1 MNENVK
7 GNNYER
13 AEDIQKRKKT
23 TSEIVYGVFKA
34 KTFIKPKQREV
45 KSHSEQKMKVSYES
59 SVSSKSHGNK
69 PKRSIPQR
77 SIPGR
82 GIPQGNKRQG
92 DIFAEQG
99 VKDLKRKMT
108 NLVDKK
114 ENMQGVFHKSE
125 LNSFPKYAQTAFAKD
140 ESTERDIMNCVSV
153 RGNKDLSTNM
163 KIDKEKNYFTTN
175 GDHYNNMDHTEKDSE
190 RLNNEYNICEKKN
203 EKLQNRLNSS
213 TSKDAFPLNHNAA
226 KHKDDIHIR
235 RNNTS
240 LDAFH
245 KRKRERDEHVD
256 NEKKKPTYSYNKE
269 DYYSAANMYTHTN
282 DVSMHLALNQRR
294 GSNEN
299 IAQTGISRI
308 DCMSKTSIIGGTKGE
323 GIMLNDSMRSV
334 FLTEKEKC
342 PYNNNAPGSHHDDN
356 TMCEK
361 STDVIKNSNIYAK
374 SSGFYPEHDEE
385 KKKKNS
391 DLGHIK
397 CRKTYLYKNIPRSEN
412 KIVHFNRNPSG
423 ENKSKGE
430 IAITN
435 SMEEENSIIG
445 DTTIESK
452 RKCSNYQSKE
462 QIEGIISN
470 NVKDKSHRV
479 NSTEKKDIYFECK
492 TANTSDSNIKE
503 AELYFPVPSFDEIK
517 KRGSYH
523 TYENYSKS
531 NKMYA
536 HDREDILSRNT
547 EEEGKKDVSARIENS
562 HDNNMKKGDKSFGVN
577 RQKNGDVDDRKVLSE
592 DVFVEISQ
600 SATHDK
606 EEEIRFRHCDI
617 FNEIM
622 NKYTGKIVGEIDE
635 KKEFKHGE
643 EATINQADVQEDKTE
658 RMLYQTGAQTRKEA
672 VRHAGKIAQREKSNP
687 LSVDTKCSSL
697 RENKGN
703 FQMGNKRFAAP
714 TLSSNRR
721 SIVLKKKILD
731 QIKTEKRD
739 LSENY
744 RRRILYS
751 HKINGISRADTHSD
765 KTNNRI
771 VIHGKSEQCTNHS
784 RIVLEK
790 NNPSINTVISS
801 SKKVNVSNSH
811 TNSQSTASN
820 SVERS
825 LYNRHYNDLIEKHIY
840 SEHFDVNN
848 NIAMQSSLQ
857 CKDTPYRGDKNI
869 NFVPNMCYAG
879 GDVKTIKWE
888 GKKLKSECESG
899 KKEEV
904 ETNQVDQVEGE
915 NQINTNTLGEGNKPM
930 SVGEENGEAL
940 SEEAPEGREM
950 MAPLEEVAPK
960 VHRSQVIRSGIK
972 SSGIR
977 SGLKSNIRNGVK
989 SSIRRGVRSGIGQH
1003 KKGDSSITMSS
1014 NSTLSVK
1021 SDVQAKGKTNGDDLK
1036 CAPTWRAT
1044 KVNREKGNVICD
1056 TMERV
1061 ERNSTKRKDPCN
1073 NSSSRTRLLG
1083 VKSKV
1088 CITSMG
1094 KQSNK
1099 KKEDNTHDQKVSN
1112 EKGRTNTKIGTTN
1125 EGNKTERYIGGKGEG
1140 VLSEK
1145 ANTTEGKKNDTK
1157 LNKCK
1162 KRAHYFGN
1170 PHNTKTNCGDVIN
1183 EEMEKYKS
1191 SMKKKK
1197 MKSNSIPPESVKRGN
1212 VSQARKGI
1220 HKRFDGSG
1228 REKEM
1233 ESDQAVYVTQN
1244 SSSDGRKGPGKETTS
1259 SISEREDTSSSL
1271 SNNEKKEMSYFEWLA
1286 MEKKK
1291 REEVGNAEG
1300 DIVSK
1305 TVDGSEK
1312 KRMKEEILKDDEK
1325 QTMLHPLLAF
1335 NLKQN
1340 ERIYEQDDFVVDK
1353 HPIGNGRTGLVFR
1366 AIIKKENEKVALKVM
1381 AKDTISTL
1389 NIERQVLKEIIIQ
1402 ASLNHINILELIAYF
1417 EDRTRL
1423 FLILELANGGSIRS
1437 KMKLKDKPLEE
1448 EQVALYVY
1456 QIADA
1461 LSYLHNFNIIHRDLK
1476 PDNILIH
1483 YSHDHDQNK
1492 IYKYGII
1499 KLADFGFSCQLK
1511 NRRQKR
1517 STFCGTV
1524 DYMPPEIINQVP
1536 YDCNVDL
1543 WCLGIVIFE
1552 LLVGFPPFTDD
1563 TQERIFDQIKGLNFH
1578 FPKSFPLQARELIL
1592 KLCSKTAEERI
1603 SAAEVKVHPWG
1614 YINMY
1619 VAKEE
1624 KREEKRI
1631 KGKLN
1636 CLKNKTLHGEIEHH
1650 VTNRDFNKDI
1660 EELDLNGL
1668 EDDIASSCS
1677 ASASLA
1683 GLKRNRKRKR
1693 KPTLAKLS
1701 SAATDIETV
1710 PYKDAYMHVSQ
1721 ITIFVR
1727 IDGEYHN
1734 YTKNS
1739 ELMKLGD
1746 KFMTMLHN
1754 AMINVQLRKSGKGI
1768 FTCYYE
1774 NKDIKEDLATYFL
1787 NQEEVDFIK
1796 VDFEDRF
1803 PGKRKR
1809 PFMGTNMRYTNESL
1823 NMDEL

>member
-1 MNENVK
+1 MNENIK

-13 AEDIQKRKKT
+13 AKDIQKKKKT
-23 TSEIVYGVFKA
+23 TSEIVYGVFKTN
-34 KTFIKPKQREV
+34 TFIKPKQREV
-45 KSHSEQKMKVSYES
+45 KSHSEQKMKASYES
-59 SVSSKSHGNK
+59 SASSKLHGNK
-69 PKRSIPQR
+69 PKRDIPQR

-92 DIFAEQG
+92 HIFTEQG

-114 ENMQGVFHKSE
+114 ENVQGVFHKSE
-125 LNSFPKYAQTAFAKD
+125 LNSFPKYAQAAFTKD
-140 ESTERDIMNCVSV
+140 ESTERDVMNHVSV

-163 KIDKEKNYFTTN
+163 KIDKEENYFTTN
-175 GDHYNNMDHTEKDSE
+175 RDHYNNMDHTERDRE

-213 TSKDAFPLNHNAA
+213 TSKDAFPLNHNVA
-226 KHKDDIHIR
+226 KHKDDMHIR

-240 LDAFH
+240 LDSFH

-269 DYYSAANMYTHTN
+269 DYYSAASMYPHTN

-299 IAQTGISRI
+299 IAQTRISRM
-308 DCMSKTSIIGGTKGE
+308 DSMSKTSIIGRTKE
-323 GIMLNDSMRSV
+323 ESIMLNDSMRSV

-342 PYNNNAPGSHHDDN
+342 PYNHNEPRSRHDDN
-356 TMCEK
+356 IMCEK
-361 STDVIKNSNIYAK
+361 STDVIKNNNIYAK
-374 SSGFYPEHDEE
+374 SSGFYPEYDEE

-397 CRKTYLYKNIPRSEN
+397 CRKMYLHKNIPGNEN
-412 KIVHFNRNPSG
+412 NIVHFNRNSSD

-435 SMEEENSIIG
+435 SMDEENTIIG

-452 RKCSNYQSKE
+452 RMCSNYQSKE
-462 QIEGIISN
+462 QIKGITSN
-470 NVKDKSHRV
+470 NVKEKNHRV
-479 NSTEKKDIYFECK
+479 NSAEKKDIHLEWK

-503 AELYFPVPSFDEIK
+503 AELYSHVSPFDEIK

-523 TYENYSKS
+523 TYGNYSKS
-531 NKMYA
+531 SKMYA
-536 HDREDILSRNT
+536 HDKEDILSRNT
-547 EEEGKKDVSARIENS
+547 EEEGKKDVLTRIENS
-562 HDNNMKKGDKSFGVN
+562 NDNDMKRVDKSFGVN

-592 DVFVEISQ
+592 DGFEEISQ

-606 EEEIRFRHCDI
+606 EEETRFKHIDI

-622 NKYTGKIVGEIDE
+622 NTYSRNIVGEIDE
-635 KKEFKHGE
+635 KKECKHDE
-643 EATINQADVQEDKTE
+643 ETTINQADVQEEKADE
-658 RMLYQTGAQTRKEA
+658 LLDQTSAQTRKE
-672 VRHAGKIAQREKSNP
+672 VVKYAGKIAQRERSNQ

-721 SIVLKKKILD
+721 SIVLNKKILG

-751 HKINGISRADTHSD
+751 HKINGFSRADTHSD
-765 KTNNRI
+765 KTNNM
-771 VIHGKSEQCTNHS
+771 VTTHGKSEQCTNNS

-790 NNPSINTVISS
+790 NYPSINTVISG

-825 LYNRHYNDLIEKHIY
+825 VQNRHYNDLMGKNIY
-840 SEHFDVNN
+840 SEHLDVNK
-848 NIAMQSSLQ
+848 NIAMQSSLR
-857 CKDTPYRGDKNI
+857 CRDTPYRGDKNI
-869 NFVPNMCYAG
+869 HFVPNMCYAE
-879 GDVKTIKWE
+879 GDVKAIKWE
-888 GKKLKSECESG
+888 GKKLQSECESG

-915 NQINTNTLGEGNKPM
+915 NRVNTNTCGDGNKPVC
-930 SVGEENGEAL
+930 VGEENGEAL
-940 SEEAPEGREM
+940 SEEAPEGRAM
-950 MAPLEEVAPK
+950 MAPPEEVAPK
-960 VHRSQVIRSGIK
+960 VHGSQVIRSGIK
-972 SSGIR
+972 S
-977 SGLKSNIRNGVK
+977 
-989 SSIRRGVRSGIGQH
+989 GVRSGIKSGVRSGIKSGVRSDIRSGIKSNVRSNIRSGVKSSVRSGLRSGMDPH
-1003 KKGDSSITMSS
+1003 KKGDSSITVRS

-1021 SDVQAKGKTNGDDLK
+1021 SDVHAKEKTNGDDLK
-1036 CAPTWRAT
+1036 CDPAWRAT
-1044 KVNREKGNVICD
+1044 KVNREKGNVIRD

-1061 ERNSTKRKDPCN
+1061 ERNSTKRKDPNN
-1073 NSSSRTRLLG
+1073 NSSSSSSRNGLLG
-1083 VKSKV
+1083 VKSKL

-1099 KKEDNTHDQKVSN
+1099 KKEDNSQDQKGSN

-1125 EGNKTERYIGGKGEG
+1125 EGNKPERYMGGKGEG
-1140 VLSEK
+1140 VISEK
-1145 ANTTEGKKNDTK
+1145 ANATEGKKNDTK

-1162 KRAHYFGN
+1162 KRAHNFGN

-1197 MKSNSIPPESVKRGN
+1197 MKSNSIPPGSVKRGN
-1212 VSQARKGI
+1212 INQARKDI
-1220 HKRFDGSG
+1220 HKRFVGSG

-1244 SSSDGRKGPGKETTS
+1244 SSGDGRERPGKETTS
-1259 SISEREDTSSSL
+1259 SISEREGTSSSL

-1291 REEVGNAEG
+1291 REGVGNTEG

-1305 TVDGSEK
+1305 TADGSEK

-1353 HPIGNGRTGLVFR
+1353 HPIGNGRTGLVFQ

-1483 YSHDHDQNK
+1483 YSHDHGQNK

-1563 TQERIFDQIKGLNFH
+1563 TQVGA
-1578 FPKSFPLQARELIL
+1578 AR
-1592 KLCSKTAEERI
+1592 K
-1603 SAAEVKVHPWG
+1603 
-1614 YINMY
+1614 
-1619 VAKEE
+1619 
-1624 KREEKRI
+1624 
-1631 KGKLN
+1631 
-1636 CLKNKTLHGEIEHH
+1636 
-1650 VTNRDFNKDI
+1650 
-1660 EELDLNGL
+1660 
-1668 EDDIASSCS
+1668 
-1677 ASASLA
+1677 
-1683 GLKRNRKRKR
+1683 
-1693 KPTLAKLS
+1693 
-1701 SAATDIETV
+1701 
-1710 PYKDAYMHVSQ
+1710 
-1721 ITIFVR
+1721 
-1727 IDGEYHN
+1727 
-1734 YTKNS
+1734 
-1739 ELMKLGD
+1739 
-1746 KFMTMLHN
+1746 
-1754 AMINVQLRKSGKGI
+1754 QL
-1768 FTCYYE
+1768 
-1774 NKDIKEDLATYFL
+1774 L
-1787 NQEEVDFIK
+1787 
-1796 VDFEDRF
+1796 
-1803 PGKRKR
+1803 
-1809 PFMGTNMRYTNESL
+1809 
-1823 NMDEL
+1823 